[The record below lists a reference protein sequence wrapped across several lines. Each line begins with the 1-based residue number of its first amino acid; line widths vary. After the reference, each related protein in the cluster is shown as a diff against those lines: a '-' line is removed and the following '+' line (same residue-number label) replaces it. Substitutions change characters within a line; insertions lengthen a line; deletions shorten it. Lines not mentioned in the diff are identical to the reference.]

1 VIDLRRL
8 LLTLVFLPV
17 LASAQSTAPLISEG
31 IVEAPLAEV
40 WSAWTTGEG
49 LRAWLAPHA
58 DIDFR
63 IGGLMRTNYNPAASL
78 DAPDTIE
85 NRVLSFEPE
94 RMLSIQVA
102 KAPDNFPFPTA
113 IYAMWTVMYF
123 DALDTE
129 RTQVR
134 VIGLGFDTTEES
146 QNMRAFFERGNMATI
161 EQMQRHFAAD
171 SAAP

>member
-1 VIDLRRL
+1 MSYVRSLLMGLILVPALACAQNTASLVSEGVIDA
-8 LLTLVFLPV
+8 PV
-17 LASAQSTAPLISEG
+17 AD
-31 IVEAPLAEV
+31 V
-40 WSAWTTGEG
+40 WALWATSEG

-63 IGGLMRTNYNPAASL
+63 VGGLMRANYNAAASL

-85 NRVLSFEPE
+85 NRILSFEPE

-102 KAPDNFPFPTA
+102 KAPDNFPFPNA
-113 IYAMWTVMYF
+113 IYVMWTVMYF
-123 DALDTE
+123 EALDAN

-134 VIGLGFDTTEES
+134 VVGLGFDATEES

-161 EQMQRHFAAD
+161 QQMQRHFAA
-171 SAAP
+171 P